1 MQGFNR
7 VEVVGAKRAEGEG
20 GGGGGR
26 EGGGGGGG
34 GGGGRR
40 RGGVDGDGGS
50 GGGGVGGRHDVNV
63 VECGGRRSL
72 AHAAQVLL
80 VGLAPGAGGG
90 VVVMGC
96 CSFVFLHL

>member
-1 MQGFNR
+1 
-7 VEVVGAKRAEGEG
+7 
-20 GGGGGR
+20 
-26 EGGGGGGG
+26 
-34 GGGGRR
+34 
-40 RGGVDGDGGS
+40 
-50 GGGGVGGRHDVNV
+50 VNV